1 MTMTDQQKHLAQLI
15 EQEKNL
21 ANEINTLNSQITTK
35 RELLLKVQG
44 ALEYLTQ
51 TGVTLP
57 EPEEAVEEK
66 KPEETEEKVEEAE
79 NQ

>member
-1 MTMTDQQKHLAQLI
+1 MTMTDQQKHLTQLI

-21 ANEINTLNSQITTK
+21 AIEINTLNSQITAK

-57 EPEEAVEEK
+57 EPEEGTEEK

>member
-1 MTMTDQQKHLAQLI
+1 MTMTDQQKHLTQLI

-21 ANEINTLNSQITTK
+21 AIEINTLNSQITTK

>member
-1 MTMTDQQKHLAQLI
+1 MTMTDQQKHLTQLI

-21 ANEINTLNSQITTK
+21 AIEINTLNSQITTK

-57 EPEEAVEEK
+57 EPEESVEEK